1 MKKSQPIISRLLL
14 ALILIAPSLSTVYAS
29 EGHDEEGHND
39 EVHEQE
45 ENGQDDHG
53 HKHGEHEDDHEEGT
67 TISAYF
73 IQASGIK
80 SETAGPQ
87 TLIQT
92 DTLFG
97 VITPVQDQVFS
108 LHASFPSMVNKVFV
122 QVGDRVK
129 EGQSLAR
136 LTNILTLQ
144 SYTLKSPSSGEVT
157 SRSVNTGDR
166 VDAEEILVVS
176 DLSKVWVDMSAFPEN
191 VERLSVGQN
200 AKVYDLHNHEK
211 SIGKIS
217 YIAPQMTGG
226 HIARARVTIDNS
238 EGHWRPGM
246 HVKADIEIGKKP
258 VDLAVKRDALQKLEN
273 KTVVFERKDNNFT
286 VRAIEVGEQDDNWIE
301 VLSGLNS
308 GAEYVSENSFIIKA
322 DILKSGA
329 SHDH

>member
-14 ALILIAPSLSTVYAS
+14 ALMFTAGLSTAYAS
-29 EGHDEEGHND
+29 ESHDEEI
-39 EVHEQE
+39 HEQE
-45 ENGQDDHG
+45 ENGQNAHG
-53 HKHGEHEDDHEEGT
+53 HKHGEHENDHEEGT

-144 SYTLKSPSSGEVT
+144 SYTLKSPSAGEVT

-166 VDAEEILVVS
+166 VDAEEILVIS

-191 VERLSVGQN
+191 VERLKVGQR
-200 AKVYDLHNHEK
+200 AKVYDLHDHEK
-211 SIGKIS
+211 SMGEIS

-226 HIARARVTIDNS
+226 HIARARAIIDNS
-238 EGHWRPGM
+238 AGHWRPGM
-246 HVKADIEIGKKP
+246 HVKADIEIGNKP
-258 VDLAVKRDALQKLEN
+258 VALAVKVNALQNMEN
-273 KTVVFERKDNNFT
+273 NTVVFERDGNNFT
-286 VRAIEVGEQDDNWIE
+286 VRAIEVGEKDDQWVEI
-301 VLSGLNS
+301 VSGLES
-308 GAEYVSENSFIIKA
+308 GAEYVSENSFLLKA

>member
-1 MKKSQPIISRLLL
+1 MNKSQFIISRLLL
-14 ALILIAPSLSTVYAS
+14 AFMLTASAFNNAYAS
-29 EGHDEEGHND
+29 EDYDEHTNEND
-39 EVHEQE
+39 T
-45 ENGQDDHG
+45 QDEHG
-53 HKHGEHEDDHEEGT
+53 HKHGENEGEHAEGT

-80 SETAGPQ
+80 SEAAGPQ

-108 LHASFPSMVNKVFV
+108 LHASFPSMINKVFV

-129 EGQSLAR
+129 KGQSLAR
-136 LTNILTLQ
+136 LTNIQTLQ
-144 SYTLKSPSSGEVT
+144 SYTLKSPSAGEVT

-166 VDAEEILVVS
+166 VDAEEILLIS

-191 VERLSVGQN
+191 VERLSIGQN
-200 AKVYDLHNHEK
+200 ANVYDLHNHEK
-211 SIGKIS
+211 SLGKIS

-246 HVKADIEIGKKP
+246 HVKADIEIGKKL
-258 VDLAVKRDALQKLEN
+258 VNLAIKRDALQKMEDN
-273 KTVVFERKDNNFT
+273 TVVFERNGNNFS
-286 VRAIEVGEQDDNWIE
+286 VRAIEIGEQDDNWIE
-301 VLSGLNS
+301 VLSGLNK
-308 GAEYVSENSFIIKA
+308 GTEYVSENSFIVKA